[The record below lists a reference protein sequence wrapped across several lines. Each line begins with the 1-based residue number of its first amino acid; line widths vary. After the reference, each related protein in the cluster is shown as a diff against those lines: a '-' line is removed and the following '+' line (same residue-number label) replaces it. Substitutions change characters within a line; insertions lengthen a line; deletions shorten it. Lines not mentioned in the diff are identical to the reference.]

1 MADVAGLPEGTITF
15 LFTDVEGSTRPA
27 ERYPQPMLAAQ
38 ARHDAILS
46 ETVRVHGGACQPT
59 GDGVC
64 AVFATCRT
72 RSRSR
77 RRNAPTSPEW
87 SHRDGGSGCG
97 YGHC

>member
-1 MADVAGLPEGTITF
+1 MADVAGLPDGTITF

-64 AVFATCRT
+64 PVATTRRT

-77 RRNAPTSPEW
+77 RRSAPTGPER
-87 SHRDGGSGCG
+87 SHRDGGRECACG
-97 YGHC
+97 RC